1 MGGLTYADV
10 SAETFNDAL
19 RSTIGLS
26 LKLPASFVTLENVV
40 VTINPPERRL
50 RASASTSTSPSA
62 LDGVTL
68 SDTALPEITVKY
80 ILRVAGGEAPKA
92 MAFTLNGAMQSGSFL
107 TEMKT
112 SYPEDEITIRGSFSE
127 LVDATESPTLAPTG
141 IPTLSPTPEGTPL
154 HCTVLHCT
162 ALRCNKLYWTVMHH
176 ITLQCTVLYYHA
188 LSWTTLHCIASH
200 CTALYS
206 DILHCTALYCID
218 GPQPSSFLFYP
229 VIKSRILKLF
239 FVSSLS
245 LVPFPPLFS
254 PPLTFPPPSSP
265 LLSSPF
271 FSSPFL
277 PFLLLSLL
285 YLRKMFLSVLIT
297 NTPQLYI

>member
-1 MGGLTYADV
+1 VGGLTYADV
-10 SAETFNDAL
+10 SAVTFNDAL

-50 RASASTSTSPSA
+50 RASTSTTTSTSTSPTA
-62 LDGVTL
+62 LDGVTM

-154 HCTVLHCT
+154 HYTALDCTALHYVTRNHTALFCHITLHCTVLSRTVLNYTAVHCITLHCTVLHYT
-162 ALRCNKLYWTVMHH
+162 DRPL
-176 ITLQCTVLYYHA
+176 
-188 LSWTTLHCIASH
+188 
-200 CTALYS
+200 
-206 DILHCTALYCID
+206 
-218 GPQPSSFLFYP
+218 PSSFLF
-229 VIKSRILKLF
+229 
-239 FVSSLS
+239 
-245 LVPFPPLFS
+245 
-254 PPLTFPPPSSP
+254 
-265 LLSSPF
+265 
-271 FSSPFL
+271 
-277 PFLLLSLL
+277 
-285 YLRKMFLSVLIT
+285 
-297 NTPQLYI
+297 

>member
-1 MGGLTYADV
+1 VGGLTYADV

-40 VTINPPERRL
+40 VTINPSERRL
-50 RASASTSTSPSA
+50 RASTSTSPSA

-107 TEMKT
+107 AEMKT

-127 LVDATESPTLAPTG
+127 LVDATDSPTLAPTG

-154 HCTVLHCT
+154 HSTALHYVAINHTGLLYITLHC
-162 ALRCNKLYWTVMHH
+162 N
-176 ITLQCTVLYYHA
+176 VLYYHA
-188 LSWTTLHCIASH
+188 LS
-200 CTALYS
+200 
-206 DILHCTALYCID
+206 
-218 GPQPSSFLFYP
+218 
-229 VIKSRILKLF
+229 
-239 FVSSLS
+239 
-245 LVPFPPLFS
+245 
-254 PPLTFPPPSSP
+254 
-265 LLSSPF
+265 
-271 FSSPFL
+271 
-277 PFLLLSLL
+277 
-285 YLRKMFLSVLIT
+285 
-297 NTPQLYI
+297 